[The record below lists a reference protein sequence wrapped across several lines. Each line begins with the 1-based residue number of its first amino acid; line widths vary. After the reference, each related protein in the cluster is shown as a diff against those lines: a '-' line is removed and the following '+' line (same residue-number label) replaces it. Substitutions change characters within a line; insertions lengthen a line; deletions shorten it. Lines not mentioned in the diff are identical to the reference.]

1 MLCNTMILY
10 VEVTNIGWTLGG
22 APIRLVCSTDSVSR
36 PTNKKASLK
45 AGHLH
50 VKANPVILKV
60 RVKQDS
66 LYLRW
71 RTHNCSVIQ

>member
-1 MLCNTMILY
+1 M
-10 VEVTNIGWTLGG
+10 
-22 APIRLVCSTDSVSR
+22 
-36 PTNKKASLK
+36 

-50 VKANPVILKV
+50 VKENPVILKV
-60 RVKQDS
+60 RVKQHS